1 MCRTKD
7 TRRGPFPSSRVASR
21 PRPRSCASSRTKA
34 PKLSVF
40 LQNGGFQVSLTQ
52 EGEVQAP
59 GGDAPPTDARAC
71 GFERTPL
78 KTREPKS
85 FNFTLTSD
93 AISTTASAPRKLLRA
108 VIARLLRRKP

>member
-1 MCRTKD
+1 MSYEGHPAGRF
-7 TRRGPFPSSRVASR
+7 RPVGSPRGL
-21 PRPRSCASSRTKA
+21 RPRSCASSRTKA

-59 GGDAPPTDARAC
+59 GGDASPTDARAC